1 MSTEGRLAEWLNT
14 RTPEQRAAIFA
25 RAELVVRGGARR
37 DVAHLL
43 LRHPAATALITHC
56 TLPETQVLAAVVW
69 LAEQAHGRFRE
80 DYWSHDDPAR
90 RAVPRADVLDL
101 VGGSDAESRSAAE
114 AVLAAL
120 QEAALVLPPHGDQV
134 IVSNMAHLHLGGGLG
149 LGRTAGQLMAAY
161 YNAGEVHRVAYAL
174 GLPKA
179 PNRDTAERAV
189 LAVLADPER
198 VLALLAG
205 APEGVADWARDILE
219 HGSRLRTHAF
229 RPLSDLAYIA
239 NPRYA
244 YAAGKGDAATDW
256 LAARGLLLPA
266 GLPDMAELPREVAV
280 ALLGGVRA
288 PFAPHP
294 PQPPDGRSAPGDVDG
309 SAQAAAI
316 AAAAQID
323 RLLAACAAQP
333 LSLRKAGGVAVRETK
348 RAAKAAG
355 VEERIARLW
364 LDLCAQADLLG
375 VLSERP
381 QRVRGRRG
389 NQPEPPSA
397 AMPTTAYDDWL
408 RLSPAERLAPIVA
421 AWAATNEI
429 FTYWPDPDDTPVALV
444 QPADQT
450 AVGLRHGV
458 LEALDAAPGAAVPY
472 VLERARW
479 HRPHHVGDGLQ
490 VAERVRAT
498 LHEAELLGVVAHGA
512 LTRVGRA
519 VLDLLR
525 DGRPWQAAGEPL
537 RRALTE
543 LLPQARSTAIFQADL
558 TAMAGGAP
566 SPGLAELLDATAD
579 RESEGHAVVW
589 RFTPATVRRA
599 LDSGHTTDD
608 LLARLTEIAESPIP
622 QPLEYLIKDV
632 GRTHGRMRVVRS
644 GCCVRSD
651 DEPLLD
657 ELVRARG
664 LRKLGLRRIAPTVL
678 ISSVSE
684 RETLDGLR
692 AAGYTPILESETGAT
707 VIEKTPQRRAPTR
720 GT

>member
-1 MSTEGRLAEWLNT
+1 MSTERRLADWLST
-14 RTPEQRAAIFA
+14 RTPEQQAAIFA
-25 RAELVVRGGARR
+25 RAELVMRGNA
-37 DVAHLL
+37 DHDAAHLL
-43 LRHPAATALITHC
+43 LRHPAATALIAHC

-69 LAEQAHGRFRE
+69 LAEQAYGPFQE
-80 DYWSHDDPAR
+80 GYWSHDDPAR
-90 RAVPRADVLDL
+90 RAVPRADVLDI
-101 VGGSDAESRSAAE
+101 VGGSDPELRSAAE

-120 QEAALVLPPHGDQV
+120 QDAAVVLPPHGDQV
-134 IVSNMAHLHLGGGLG
+134 IVSNLAHLHLGGGLG
-149 LGRTAGQLMAAY
+149 LGRTAGELMAAY
-161 YNAGEVHRVAYAL
+161 LNAGEVHRVADAL

-189 LAVLADPER
+189 LATLADPER
-198 VLALLAG
+198 VLALLAE
-205 APEGVADWARDILE
+205 APEGVVDWAREILE
-219 HGSRLRTHAF
+219 HGSRLRTLAF
-229 RPLSDLAYIA
+229 RPLGGLVHLA

-294 PQPPDGRSAPGDVDG
+294 PEPPAEPPAPVDVDG

-333 LSLRKAGGVAVRETK
+333 LGLRKAGGVAVRETK

-355 VEERIARLW
+355 VEERVARLW

-375 VLSERP
+375 VLSEQP
-381 QRVRGRRG
+381 QAVRGRRG
-389 NQPEPPSA
+389 RQSEPPSA

-408 RLSPAERLAPIVA
+408 RLPPAERLAPIIA
-421 AWAATNEI
+421 AWASANEI
-429 FTYWPDPDDTPVALV
+429 FTYWPDPEETRVALV
-444 QPADQT
+444 RPADWT

-458 LEALDAAPGAAVPY
+458 LEALDAAPGAPVPY

-479 HRPHHVGDGLQ
+479 HRPHQVSDGPQ
-490 VAERVRAT
+490 VAERVLAT
-498 LHEAELLGVVAHGA
+498 LNEAELLGVVAHGA

-525 DGRPWQAAGEPL
+525 GGRPWRAADESL
-537 RRALTE
+537 RQALTE
-543 LLPQARSTAIFQADL
+543 LLPRARSTAVFQADL
-558 TAMAGGAP
+558 TAMAGGTPAP
-566 SPGLAELLDATAD
+566 ELAELLDAAAD

-589 RFTPATVRRA
+589 RFTPATIRRA
-599 LDSGHTTDD
+599 LDSGHTADG
-608 LLARLTEIAESPIP
+608 LLTRLADVAESPLP

-644 GCCVRSD
+644 GCCIRSD
-651 DEPLLD
+651 DEALLD
-657 ELVRARG
+657 ELVRARA
-664 LRKLGLRRIAPTVL
+664 LRTLRLRRIAPTVL
-678 ISSVSE
+678 ISSAPE

-692 AAGYTPILESETGAT
+692 AAGYAPILESETGTT
-707 VIEKTPQRRAPTR
+707 VIEKVPQRRAPTR
-720 GT
+720 S